1 MTPTEF
7 KIKKHLL
14 IYGKVQG
21 VGFRY
26 WSYEKAIK
34 KNIYGWVKNKITGEV
49 EALLVGNVKDVNDL
63 IKQCEKGFSSSNV
76 TQIKIKDYQKDY
88 VKKSFDILRAS

>member
-26 WSYEKAIK
+26 WLYEKAIK

-49 EALLVGNVKDVNDL
+49 EALLVGNVKNVNDL

-88 VKKSFDILRAS
+88 VKKSFDILSTS

>member
-1 MTPTEF
+1 M
-7 KIKKHLL
+7 
-14 IYGKVQG
+14 
-21 VGFRY
+21 
-26 WSYEKAIK
+26 
-34 KNIYGWVKNKITGEV
+34 KNKTTGEV

-88 VKKSFDILRAS
+88 VKKSFDILSAS